1 MNEFGVSHRRSGGGR
16 RVVGIGALSMRRF
29 QMSDAP
35 SISAWVRSPEELRL
49 LAPSTSLPLTPAK
62 VVGWRKPGGYAVVL
76 VQGRLSQA
84 VAYGEINP
92 MSQDVSHFW
101 IGHVLVNP
109 RYRGQGVGA
118 RFVSAMVSE
127 ALTSL
132 GGERISLVV
141 VPANE
146 AAIRC
151 YESVGFVRAGEE
163 LHRLGRS
170 GRKVRLARYEI
181 HRDSPGRWRA
191 LANSVLSS
199 LQPALVASA

>member
-1 MNEFGVSHRRSGGGR
+1 MNELGAPQRRSGGGR
-16 RVVGIGALSMRRF
+16 RVVGIGALSMRGL

-62 VVGWRKPGGYAVVL
+62 VAGWRKPGGHALVL
-76 VQGRLSQA
+76 VQGRLSQP

-92 MSQDVSHFW
+92 MSQDATHFW

-118 RFVSAMVSE
+118 RFVSAMVGE
-127 ALTSL
+127 TFGSL

-141 VPANE
+141 LPENE

-151 YESVGFVRAGEE
+151 YESIGFVRSGEE

-181 HRDSPGRWRA
+181 SPRSPGRWSA
-191 LANSVLSS
+191 LAKTVLSS